1 MIPPVNRAIPSLALL
16 VGALTLAACGGS
28 NSTSS
33 STTTSK
39 PAAEAT
45 PATPQALARQLNLR
59 ASDLPAG
66 FHAQGAASERE
77 QSGPFASGG
86 CAPAHGEALALASS
100 PRFAQQGQGE
110 TVASGVLVTGEASDA
125 EAQLFASIGSRAEAC
140 LREHPAGD
148 LEDVAV
154 AKLASPVPG
163 LPIYGLRVSGCTA
176 AAAGCSAA
184 DPDKLQDHIFFALG
198 RSVIALEVSGG
209 SGPALTTLERH
220 LVETLYQ
227 RASSAQ

>member
-1 MIPPVNRAIPSLALL
+1 VNRAIPRLALL
-16 VGALTLAACGGS
+16 AGALALAACGGS
-28 NSTSS
+28 TTT
-33 STTTSK
+33 STTTSTSK
-39 PAAEAT
+39 PAAAAT

-66 FHAQGAASERE
+66 FHAQGAASEGE

-163 LPIYGLRVSGCTA
+163 LPIYGLRTSGCTA

-184 DPDKLQDHIFFALG
+184 NPDEVEDHIFFALG
-198 RSVIALEVSGG
+198 RAVIALEVSGD
-209 SGPALTTLERH
+209 SPATTLERH
-220 LVETLYQ
+220 LLEVLYQ
-227 RASSAQ
+227 RASGAQ